1 MIMVTGRGEVN
12 GESLRIVV
20 NDVYPMDRVR
30 EKFTKSI
37 VLSINITEMRET
49 TIVQLRDLMEKNRG
63 NVPCY
68 FSVRDDRSTRLFQS
82 RRFSVEPSQSFVE
95 QVTRMLG
102 PRSVQFRGEPSNH
115 KSTAH
120 GAGRS

>member
-1 MIMVTGRGEVN
+1 ME
-12 GESLRIVV
+12 
-20 NDVYPMDRVR
+20 RVR

-37 VLSINITEMRET
+37 VLSIDIKDMRET

-82 RRFSVEPSQSFVE
+82 RRFSVEPSENFVE

-115 KSTAH
+115 KSAASV
-120 GAGRS
+120 AGRRGHETY